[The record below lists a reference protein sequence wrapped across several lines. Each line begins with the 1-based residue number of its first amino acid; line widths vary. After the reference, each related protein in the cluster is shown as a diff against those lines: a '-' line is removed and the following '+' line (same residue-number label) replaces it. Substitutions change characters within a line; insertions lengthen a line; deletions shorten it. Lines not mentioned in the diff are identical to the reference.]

1 MRQHPLFARL
11 LAPFVLVLFVAGLTG
26 CQLAESQEGQERSEA
41 ARLTDS
47 ARTEP
52 VDPSAGQ
59 ALSRSFRAA
68 AQAAL
73 PAVVFVSVEREAGAG
88 GRGGVNPFDFFFGPQ
103 VPEGGEMP
111 PQQGS
116 GSGFIYSRDGHVITN
131 HHVIEG
137 ADFVQVRLVDGRE
150 YQAEVIGSDPQSDVA
165 VLQIEERGR
174 ADLPVAKVG
183 SSDPLQ
189 VGDWVLALGSPLD
202 LEATVTAG
210 IVSAKRRQL
219 TGRPSALEAFI
230 QTDAA
235 INPGNSGGPLVDLT
249 GSVVGINTAILGGRG
264 FIGYGFAI
272 PIDLAKKVVS
282 DILEYGEVRRPQL
295 GVQIGSVT
303 AVDAEVYGLP
313 AVRGAE
319 VVQVVE
325 DSPAA
330 RAGLEIGDVILAI
343 DGEEVA
349 DAAALTTTLAERQPG
364 EEVDLTVFRDGR
376 ERRIEVELGRFDNGE
391 AEPAQEQRRRGQA
404 SRETLGFHTEQLTPA
419 IAERLGHERTEGVV
433 IADVAQFSTAFNAG
447 VRAGQILLRINGQ
460 PVETPADVERI
471 AEEIEHRQVVSLR
484 IVDASFG
491 ETIINYRVR

>member
-1 MRQHPLFARL
+1 MRQSPL
-11 LAPFVLVLFVAGLTG
+11 LARFLAPLVIVLLAA
-26 CQLAESQEGQERSEA
+26 CQQAEPQEGLHQPDA

-47 ARTEP
+47 VRTEP
-52 VDPSAGQ
+52 IDPTAGQ
-59 ALSRSFRAA
+59 ELSRSFRAA

-73 PAVVFVSVEREAGAG
+73 PAVVFVSVERDASA
-88 GRGGVNPFDFFFGPQ
+88 RDPRGVNPFDFFFGPQ
-103 VPEGGEMP
+103 MPEGGGEMP

-137 ADFVQVRLVDGRE
+137 ADYVQVRLVDGRE
-150 YQAEVIGSDPQSDVA
+150 FQAEVVGSDPQSDVA

-174 ADLPVAKVG
+174 ADLPVARIG
-183 SSDPLQ
+183 SSEPLQ

-272 PIDLAKKVVS
+272 PIDLAKKVAS

-295 GVQIGSVT
+295 GVQIGTVT

-313 AVRGAE
+313 EIRGAE
-319 VVQVVE
+319 IVQVVE

-330 RAGLEIGDVILAI
+330 RAGLRIGDVVLAI
-343 DGEEVA
+343 DGEEIA
-349 DAAALTTTLAERQPG
+349 DPAALTTTLARHQPG
-364 EEVDLTVFRDGR
+364 DEVVLTVFRDGR
-376 ERRIEVELGRFDNGE
+376 ESRIEVELGRFENGE
-391 AEPAQEQRRRGQA
+391 AEPAEERRRGQA

-419 IAERLGHERTEGVV
+419 IAERLGHEQSEGVV
-433 IADVAQFSTAFNAG
+433 IADVAQFGTAFNAG

-471 AEEIEHRQVVSLR
+471 AEEVERGQVVSLR
-484 IVDASFG
+484 IVDANFG